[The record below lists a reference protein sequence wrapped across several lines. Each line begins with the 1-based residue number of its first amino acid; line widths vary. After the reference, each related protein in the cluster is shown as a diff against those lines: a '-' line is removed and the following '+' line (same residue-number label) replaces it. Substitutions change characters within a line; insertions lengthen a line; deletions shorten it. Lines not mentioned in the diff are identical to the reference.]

1 MPTISEL
8 QQRLESRDFTLG
20 VIGLGYV
27 GLPLVR
33 AFADMGVR
41 VLGFDINE
49 QRVANLN
56 AGQSDID
63 RVPSDLLQ
71 TYRQDGR
78 FEATTDF
85 AKLAEAD
92 VINICVPTPLD
103 RHQQPDLSHVVATGE
118 VIAKSLR
125 SGQLI
130 ILQSTSFPGTTAE
143 VLEPILEATGLKRGQ
158 DYLLAFSPEREDPG
172 NPTHNFS
179 NTPKVVGADDDA
191 SRQAAVTVFE
201 PLVPRVVPV
210 SGTRAAE
217 AVKLTEN
224 IFRSINIALINEL
237 KAIYHRMGID
247 VWEVIEGA
255 KSKPFGFMPFYPG
268 PGLGGHCIPIDP
280 FYLTYK
286 AKEFDMSPRFIEL
299 AGEINTGMPY
309 YVVEQLGLA
318 MEEHRAKPLR
328 GSKVLVIGA
337 SYKKNIGDTR
347 ESPALKLL
355 DLLQQR
361 GVEVMYHDPHV
372 PELNTF
378 RHFPSLEG
386 MKATALDAGLDA
398 CDAVLISTDHD
409 AVDYAKIADAA
420 PLIVDTRNAMRQR
433 GLAPDNLVQA

>member
-8 QQRLESRDFTLG
+8 QQRLETRDFILG

-41 VLGFDINE
+41 VVGFDINE

-56 AGQSDID
+56 AGHSDID
-63 RVPSDLLQ
+63 RVPSHLLQ
-71 TYRQDGR
+71 SYLGDGR
-78 FEATTDF
+78 FKATTDF
-85 AKLAEAD
+85 AKLSDAD

-118 VIAKSLR
+118 VIAKTLR
-125 SGQLI
+125 PGQLI

-143 VLEPILEATGLKRGQ
+143 VLEPILEATGLQRGR

-191 SRQAAVTVFE
+191 SRRAAVTVFE
-201 PLVPRVVPV
+201 PLVPAVVPV

-247 VWEVIEGA
+247 IWEVIEGA

-280 FYLTYK
+280 FYLSYK

-309 YVVEQLGLA
+309 YVVEQLALA
-318 MEEHRAKPLR
+318 IEEHRGRPLR
-328 GSKVLVIGA
+328 GARVLVIGA

-355 DLLQQR
+355 DLLRQR
-361 GVEVMYHDPHV
+361 GVDVHYHDPHV
-372 PELNTF
+372 PQLNTF
-378 RHFPSLEG
+378 RHFPALEG
-386 MKATALDAGLDA
+386 MRSVTIEAGLTD
-398 CDAVLISTDHD
+398 CDAVLICTDHD
-409 AVDYAKIADAA
+409 TIDYATLAERA

-433 GLAPDNLVQA
+433 GLSPDKLVLA